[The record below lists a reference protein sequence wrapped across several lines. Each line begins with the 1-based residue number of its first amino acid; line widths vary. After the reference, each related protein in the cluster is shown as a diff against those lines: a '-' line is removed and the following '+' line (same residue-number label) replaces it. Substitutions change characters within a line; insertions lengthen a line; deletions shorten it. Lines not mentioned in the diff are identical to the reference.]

1 MTFCRNLFLYFSN
14 KISMSMSMVLK
25 NICSFYIVLADKM

>member
-14 KISMSMSMVLK
+14 KISMSMVLK
-25 NICSFYIVLADKM
+25 NICSFYIVLAYKM